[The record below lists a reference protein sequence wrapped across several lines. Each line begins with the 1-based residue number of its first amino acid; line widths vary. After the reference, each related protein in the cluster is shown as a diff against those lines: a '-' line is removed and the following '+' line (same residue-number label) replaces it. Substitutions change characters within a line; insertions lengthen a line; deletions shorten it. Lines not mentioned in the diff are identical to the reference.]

1 MTTLLQE
8 CSFLV
13 IYMKLAV
20 HKVDVFPEY
29 KLRTRSF
36 EKYFFQI
43 LETSKKLKKLMK
55 LLKGRSYIHANIHIY
70 MHIYVHIYVDRQIDR
85 YVTLSNIHDRP
96 SFEKTD

>member
-20 HKVDVFPEY
+20 HKIDVFAEY

-43 LETSKKLKKLMK
+43 LETSN
-55 LLKGRSYIHANIHIY
+55 S
-70 MHIYVHIYVDRQIDR
+70 
-85 YVTLSNIHDRP
+85 
-96 SFEKTD
+96 EKNL